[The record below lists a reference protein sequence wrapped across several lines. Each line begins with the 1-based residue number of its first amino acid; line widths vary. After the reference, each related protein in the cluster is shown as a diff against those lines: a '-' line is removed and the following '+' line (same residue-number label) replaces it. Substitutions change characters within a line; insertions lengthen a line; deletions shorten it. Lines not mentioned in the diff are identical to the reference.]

1 MQRILGKSFLLP
13 ISRLVYTVYIF
24 YITNETWF
32 HFFDNFSL
40 PSGQLTCSF
49 WLIAEG
55 LKSLERRRKKGKG
68 QRLNPVSSSFSPL
81 HFRSLWLISEFPPPP
96 STFHQIIAPQM
107 YCWTF
112 SLVVPSCSEI
122 TGNADFIRVFST
134 KLFNCWCPLAS
145 AVSFSML
152 HSILP
157 TPHPSNFPFFFF
169 LNSSFCL
176 V

>member
-1 MQRILGKSFLLP
+1 MKLDFTFLT
-13 ISRLVYTVYIF
+13 ISHCLVAS
-24 YITNETWF
+24 
-32 HFFDNFSL
+32 SL
-40 PSGQLTCSF
+40 VPFGWLQKGWNPSR
-49 WLIAEG
+49 EG
-55 LKSLERRRKKGKG
+55 EKEGKG
-68 QRLNPVSSSFSPL
+68 QRLNPVFSSFSPL
-81 HFRSLWLISEFPPPP
+81 HFRSLWLIPEFSPPA

-112 SLVVPSCSEI
+112 SLVVPSCCEI

-145 AVSFSML
+145 AMLFSTL

-169 LNSSFCL
+169 LFFEFFL
-176 V
+176 LFGLE